1 MPSRTDSLL
10 RQNGIPLQQTHY
22 PTTTSGSFPCTY
34 ITRRAKG
41 FCRLWVLIWIVSMMF
56 HERIYIGSMIRSD
69 GHVRGAAMNL
79 ATEGNKLQSTLQLS
93 HTMLRNT

>member
-1 MPSRTDSLL
+1 
-10 RQNGIPLQQTHY
+10 
-22 PTTTSGSFPCTY
+22 
-34 ITRRAKG
+34 
-41 FCRLWVLIWIVSMMF
+41 MMF